1 VPQQRATLG
10 EFLLAH
16 AIRQEAEMPYPLEAA
31 RGDVQHQAPQEFHGL
46 ERQGTQTVAALV
58 ILVAE
63 GHLAVLQGHEPVV
76 GESDAVGIAGQVL
89 WSTCWGAWR
98 GSLA

>member
-1 VPQQRATLG
+1 VPVLADRTHTPWLCRCHRGWPAVHRLLLGTGEHGVPQQRATLG

-31 RGDVQHQAPQEFHGL
+31 WGDVQHQASQEFHGL

-58 ILVAE
+58 IR
-63 GHLAVLQGHEPVV
+63 
-76 GESDAVGIAGQVL
+76 SC
-89 WSTCWGAWR
+89 T
-98 GSLA
+98 